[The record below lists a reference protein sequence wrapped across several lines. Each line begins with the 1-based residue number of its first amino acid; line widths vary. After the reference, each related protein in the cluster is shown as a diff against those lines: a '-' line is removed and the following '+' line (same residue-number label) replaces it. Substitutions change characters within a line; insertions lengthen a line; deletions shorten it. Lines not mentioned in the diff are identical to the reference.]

1 MKRAIARLAAAL
13 LPLALPAAV
22 QAAADPV
29 QPQAPA
35 MEFTPP
41 AAGSY
46 TLQTIQRVP
55 YVPRGRL
62 LDHRGRGISL
72 SEVTQGKVTLLTFFY
87 TYCTDPFGC
96 PFAFE
101 LMNGLRASLLAT
113 PARAAR
119 LRFVSISLDPANDS
133 PEAVARHAGALADP
147 RAPFE
152 WRFLTPRS
160 MAALLPLL
168 EEFGQDVSVQRDEK
182 GAPTRALNHMLKLF
196 LIDGSGA
203 VREIYALDYLHPAM
217 MLNDIDTL
225 LIERGDLPPPR

>member
-1 MKRAIARLAAAL
+1 MTRVIARLAAAL

-46 TLQTIQRVP
+46 SLQKIQRVP

-62 LDHRGRGISL
+62 LDHRGRGVGL
-72 SEVTQGKVTLLTFFY
+72 GDVTQGKVTLLTFFY
-87 TYCTDPFGC
+87 TYCTDPYGC
-96 PFAFE
+96 PFALK
-101 LMNGLRASLLAT
+101 LMTGLRETLIAT
-113 PARAAR
+113 PQRAAQ

-147 RAPFE
+147 KAPLE

-168 EEFGQDVSVQRDEK
+168 EEFGQDVSVQHDAQGR
-182 GAPTRALNHMLKLF
+182 PTRALNHMLKLF
-196 LIDGSGA
+196 LIDGGGS

-225 LIERGDLPPPR
+225 LIERGDLPPAR